1 MYYIKLFLFLLPY
14 FLTGVSVSII
24 AILIEKAM
32 IYAGWT
38 PGNPVLTFCFT
49 FISTFLFQF
58 AKFPGP
64 ISIDLYMIGGLFIGV
79 FGSNRLELSTTMQK
93 GRWWW
98 KSKSKEQK

>member
-38 PGNPVLTFCFT
+38 RGNPMLTFCFT
-49 FISTFLFQF
+49 LISTFLFQF
-58 AKFPGP
+58 AKFPGS

-79 FGSNRLELSTTMQK
+79 FGSNRLDLYTTMQK
-93 GRWWW
+93 GKWWW
-98 KSKSKEQK
+98 KSKSDEQK